1 MSLRD
6 GFARTR
12 MAWLA
17 GKISDDMV
25 RVITTGIP
33 LALQRLNVAEQP
45 AVIDQIEAQIVPYA
59 RDHSIAQVQKKLKQ
73 LRLTIDPD
81 GVDERSLAAY
91 DDQQLHL
98 VPVGDGYEVR
108 GYLTKESAAVLLT
121 VLEQK
126 IDGWFHDGSLTPE
139 QQLVCGDDV
148 MSTGRRKMR
157 RPRLNADA
165 LIEAC
170 QDLLDSGALGSK
182 HQQRPHVLVTVDAA
196 EFRAGLGGLLH
207 LPGTD
212 AEPITAAT
220 VDQYLCDA
228 DVTTILTRPAG
239 PATRTTTA
247 YGGYDWLHDAA
258 REVLYVGRT
267 RRTAPPRL
275 RKALAIRDQ
284 HCAFPGCRVD
294 PRALR
299 RPPRRRMGRRRTD
312 RSVQHAPDLQSP
324 PHPGPQ
330 TTLDG
335 HPQARHEGR
344 TTRRLGLHTPT
355 TTQALSRGQ
364 RARAHHPSPT
374 TTADAGS
381 SHTRAR
387 PSTRSSDHSTG
398 SFARAPPRC
407 EVPAGSPTEVSGSGQ
422 GLPLMAR
429 GVGDGRLERG
439 RGRRLAWPARRLLV
453 TRRVS
458 SGVRES

>member
-1 MSLRD
+1 MTTSTISTSADFAAIVARIECEAAALTRMASDGVWAQVPLAATADLVVSLLRTGDALSAVASGGVGIVHTSAALPNGHVSTKRWLEVATGMSGRSAGAKVARAMSLRD

-12 MAWLA
+12 LAWLS
-17 GKISDDMV
+17 GQISDDMV
-25 RVITTGIP
+25 RVITLGIP

-59 RDHSIAQVQKKLKQ
+59 MEKSIAQVQKKLKQ
-73 LRLTIDPD
+73 LRISLDED

-91 DDQQLHL
+91 DEQQLTL

-139 QQLVCGDDV
+139 QQAVCGDDV

-170 QDLLDSGALGSK
+170 QDLLGSGALGSK

-228 DVTTILTRPAG
+228 DVTTILTRPAD
-239 PATRTTTA
+239 PATRATA
-247 YGGYDWLHDAA
+247 TDGGYDWLHDAA

-284 HCAFPGCRVD
+284 RCVFPGCRVD
-294 PRALR
+294 PGRCDAHHVREWTEDGLTDPSNMLLICRAHHTLVHTQRWTITR
-299 RPPRRRMGRRRTD
+299 RPGARDGQPDGWDFTAPPRRR
-312 RSVQHAPDLQSP
+312 P
-324 PHPGPQ
+324 
-330 TTLDG
+330 
-335 HPQARHEGR
+335 
-344 TTRRLGLHTPT
+344 
-355 TTQALSRGQ
+355 
-364 RARAHHPSPT
+364 
-374 TTADAGS
+374 
-381 SHTRAR
+381 
-387 PSTRSSDHSTG
+387 
-398 SFARAPPRC
+398 
-407 EVPAGSPTEVSGSGQ
+407 
-422 GLPLMAR
+422 
-429 GVGDGRLERG
+429 
-439 RGRRLAWPARRLLV
+439 
-453 TRRVS
+453 
-458 SGVRES
+458 